1 MKRMVLYLLLG
12 TSLVVLAQQQFER
25 AQEPAAPAGQAEDG
39 SAANE
44 GDAAAP
50 EADPEAQGAVEDQ
63 AAAAGE
69 PAADD
74 PGPVAEN
81 QEAAEDEKAGE
92 VDLDFEPDEE
102 ISEDY
107 PVPLPSD
114 I

>member
-12 TSLVVLAQQQFER
+12 ISLAVLAQQQFEW
-25 AQEPAAPAGQAEDG
+25 APEPAAPAGQAEDG
-39 SAANE
+39 AAANE

-50 EADPEAQGAVEDQ
+50 EADPESDPEAQGA
-63 AAAAGE
+63 
-69 PAADD
+69 PADD
-74 PGPVAEN
+74 PGPVAET
-81 QEAAEDEKAGE
+81 EAAAEDEEASQA
-92 VDLDFEPDEE
+92 DLDFEPDEE

>member
-12 TSLVVLAQQQFER
+12 TSLVVLAQQQFEW
-25 AQEPAAPAGQAEDG
+25 AQEPEAPAGQAEDG
-39 SAANE
+39 TAADE
-44 GDAAAP
+44 GDAATP
-50 EADPEAQGAVEDQ
+50 DADPEAE
-63 AAAAGE
+63 AAAGD
-69 PAADD
+69 PAATAGGPAGDD
-74 PGPVAEN
+74 SGAVAEN
-81 QEAAEDEKAGE
+81 QAAAEDEKPSE

>member
-12 TSLVVLAQQQFER
+12 ISLVVLAQQQFEW
-25 AQEPAAPAGQAEDG
+25 AQEPAAPSGQAEDG
-39 SAANE
+39 AADNE

-50 EADPEAQGAVEDQ
+50 EADPEAQGVLE
-63 AAAAGE
+63 
-69 PAADD
+69 DD
-74 PGPVAEN
+74 PGPVAETE
-81 QEAAEDEKAGE
+81 EAAEDEEASQ

>member
-25 AQEPAAPAGQAEDG
+25 AEEPAAPAGQAEDG
-39 SAANE
+39 AAASE
-44 GDAAAP
+44 GDAADP
-50 EADPEAQGAVEDQ
+50 EADPETQSAAEDQ
-63 AAAAGE
+63 AATAGE
-69 PAADD
+69 PGVDS

-81 QEAAEDEKAGE
+81 QKAAEDEEASE
-92 VDLDFEPDEE
+92 VDLDFEPEEE

>member
-25 AQEPAAPAGQAEDG
+25 AQESAAPAGQAEDG
-39 SAANE
+39 AAANE

-50 EADPEAQGAVEDQ
+50 EADPESDPESDPEAQGA
-63 AAAAGE
+63 
-69 PAADD
+69 PADD
-74 PGPVAEN
+74 PGPVAET
-81 QEAAEDEKAGE
+81 EAAAEDEEASQA
-92 VDLDFEPDEE
+92 DLDFEPDEE

>member
-1 MKRMVLYLLLG
+1 MKRMILYLLLG
-12 TSLVVLAQQQFER
+12 TSLVVLAHQQFEW

-39 SAANE
+39 
-44 GDAAAP
+44 AAADEGEAATP
-50 EADPEAQGAVEDQ
+50 EADPEAEAGAGDP
-63 AAAAGE
+63 AAAAG
-69 PAADD
+69 DD
-74 PGPVAEN
+74 PGAVAEN
-81 QEAAEDEKAGE
+81 QAAAEDEEAGE